1 MSDDGAAGANLG
13 VASGSLGD
21 LSSDPMMAEEDS
33 QPSEL
38 SLNMAASG
46 DDGPDFLPPFAN
58 EENKQLDVEI
68 KTKEKQLEEFTESLE
83 ENLDRINAMTEH
95 LKNVEQEVLYTQTRV
110 NSKKSERETENHL
123 RQLSDRE
130 CGRLKEE
137 ISKSN
142 RHHKELED
150 KLTELKKAIY
160 SGTEKMDQFK
170 LLMNWNQEELE
181 QWALA
186 ARQKEEDNISLQKYI
201 RADEVRI
208 KELSLHVQK
217 ISNAVSRK
225 KDELDSE
232 VTETQAAQIMLDKT
246 AEDFRQLHNE
256 RQDLTRQWEEAMEA
270 MKKRDEAIQRTSELF
285 AERRRVLKQ
294 VQSRLDASARF
305 LESEIVNNRELNVR
319 LALTERQVGKQREKL
334 RIETGS
340 VIEAHDEVE
349 LVKATLS
356 NTAAQLT
363 KRQAENKAL
372 KEELEKKAQQVDVLH
387 AKLDSTKDRLE
398 NDLDDLN
405 SQMDKN
411 QALLKRQMQEEA
423 RLQDLERQKHALRDK
438 IFKTGQELF
447 GLRTTERDLIAEIAG
462 TQSQNKNMEA
472 KINQLDGQISRQQE
486 LLYTADFQI
495 QQLERKVARASG
507 ERSDDEKRILNQKIS
522 GLEEQLEG
530 VQHDHS
536 MLDNQVKTA
545 SDTLRHATR
554 TKQQLEG
561 DSSELTSKIDE
572 LKLECDTTHRV
583 VKTALKAKED
593 KLVEADVL
601 RLEVKKRAR
610 ALVEATSEVYG
621 LENRKEQLGL
631 SLEEQKSQA
640 EIHKDTLLAQLKI
653 IQDDIHRLTL
663 ELSEK
668 QLKIT
673 KLNAK
678 YDVLAGKMKSADE
691 PEGMDSDKSQAYY
704 VIKAAQE
711 REELQREGDALDSE
725 ISKAEKEVAALQATM
740 AKIMEKNVAYRNS
753 FKSVDEREVTGV
765 METLKQ
771 QLDIAFD
778 RMKLLQQQEEDL
790 RTDIDQINEQL
801 SKIKVDSEQK
811 LTAIETRLAKSR
823 EKEAKSMNDQIE
835 REKRAATRLTKI
847 MGEFGAEKHN
857 MLKEDIGLRALR
869 EVNNNA
875 FNELE
880 NIAALFPHANILDFL
895 TDEGF
900 QMPRGRSLPG
910 SRRPSDSGSR
920 PASRASQQPPRSS
933 ASLQTVQFN
942 L

>member
-1 MSDDGAAGANLG
+1 MSSEPSSGGAPAPGE
-13 VASGSLGD
+13 
-21 LSSDPMMAEEDS
+21 DPIMAEEDS

-38 SLNMAASG
+38 DMGMMASV
-46 DDGPDFLPPFAN
+46 DESPDFLPPFAN
-58 EENKQLDVEI
+58 EANKKLDREIKAKEKVLEEHSEQLD
-68 KTKEKQLEEFTESLE
+68 
-83 ENLDRINAMTEH
+83 ENVDRINAMTEH
-95 LKNVEQEVLYTQTRV
+95 LKSVEQEVLYTQARCM
-110 NSKKSERETENHL
+110 SKKQEKETENHL

-137 ISKSN
+137 IAKSN

-160 SGTEKMDQFK
+160 SVTEKMDQFK

-186 ARQKEEDNISLQKYI
+186 ARQKEEDNLSLQKYM

-256 RQDLTRQWEEAMEA
+256 RQELTRQWEEAMEA
-270 MKKRDEAIQRTSELF
+270 MKKRDEAIQKTSELF

-334 RIETGS
+334 RLETSS
-340 VIEAHDEVE
+340 VTEAHDEVE
-349 LVKATLS
+349 LVKATLN
-356 NTAAQLT
+356 NTAAQLS
-363 KRQAENKAL
+363 KRQAENKGL

-387 AKLDSTKDRLE
+387 IKLETTKDRLDG
-398 NDLDDLN
+398 DLDELTRLN
-405 SQMDKN
+405 DKS
-411 QALLKRQMQEEA
+411 QALLKRQLREEV
-423 RLQDLERQKHALRDK
+423 RLQELEREKHGLRDK

-472 KINQLDGQISRQQE
+472 KINQLDAQISRQQE
-486 LLYTADFQI
+486 LLYKADFQI

-507 ERSDDEKRILNQKIS
+507 ERSDDEKRVLNQKIS
-522 GLEEQLEG
+522 VLEEQLEG
-530 VQHDHS
+530 VQHDHG

-554 TKQQLEG
+554 TQKQLEG
-561 DSSELTSKIDE
+561 DSNELNSKIDE

-583 VKTALKAKED
+583 VKNALKLKED

-621 LENRKEQLGL
+621 LENRKEQLGF

-653 IQDDIHRLTL
+653 IQEDIHRLTL

-691 PEGMDSDKSQAYY
+691 PEGVDSDKSQAYY

-753 FKSVDEREVTGV
+753 FRSVDEREVAGI

-778 RMKLLQQQEEDL
+778 RMKLLQTQEEDL

-801 SKIKVDSEQK
+801 AKIKYESDQK
-811 LTAIETRLAKSR
+811 LQTIETKLTKNR
-823 EKEAKSMNDQIE
+823 EKEAKSMGDQIE
-835 REKRAATRLTKI
+835 REKRAATRLSKI
-847 MGEFGAEKHN
+847 LSEFSAERHTL
-857 MLKEDIGLRALR
+857 LKEDISLRSMR
-869 EVNNNA
+869 EINNNA

-880 NIAALFPHANILDFL
+880 NIASNFPHANILDFL
-895 TDEGF
+895 NDEGF
-900 QMPRGRSLPG
+900 QLPRGRSLPG

-920 PASRASQQPPRSS
+920 PASRASSMQQPPRSS
-933 ASLQTVQFN
+933 ASLQTVQFK

>member
-1 MSDDGAAGANLG
+1 MDAGMS
-13 VASGSLGD
+13 
-21 LSSDPMMAEEDS
+21 AEN
-33 QPSEL
+33 SE
-38 SLNMAASG
+38 AASAS
-46 DDGPDFLPPFAN
+46 DGVNNMNSSLDTPDFLPPFAN
-58 EENKQLDVEI
+58 EANKKLDSEI
-68 KTKEKQLEEFTESLE
+68 KETEKVLEDYSEKVE
-83 ENLDRINAMTEH
+83 ENSDRIAAMTEH
-95 LKNVEQEVLYTQTRV
+95 LKSVEQEVLYTQTRV
-110 NSKKSERETENHL
+110 NSKKHEKETENHL

-137 ISKSN
+137 IAKSK
-142 RHHKELED
+142 RHHEELED

-186 ARQKEEDNISLQKYI
+186 ARQKEEDNLSLQRYM

-246 AEDFRQLHNE
+246 AEDFRQLHYE
-256 RQDLTRQWEEAMEA
+256 RQELTRQWEEAMEA
-270 MKKRDEAIQRTSELF
+270 MKKRDEAIQKTSELF

-294 VQSRLDASARF
+294 VQGRLDASARF

-334 RIETGS
+334 RLETS
-340 VIEAHDEVE
+340 SLIEAHDEVE
-349 LVKATLS
+349 LVKATLN
-356 NTAAQLT
+356 NTALQLS
-363 KRQAENKAL
+363 KRQGENRAL
-372 KEELEKKAQQVDVLH
+372 KEELEKKSQQVDGLH
-387 AKLDSTKDRLE
+387 LKLDSTKHRLE
-398 NDLDDLN
+398 SDLDELDNL
-405 SQMDKN
+405 QDKN
-411 QALLKRQMQEEA
+411 QALLKRQMREEA
-423 RLQDLERQKHALRDK
+423 RLQELDREKHGLRDK
-438 IFKTGQELF
+438 IFKTGQDLF
-447 GLRTTERDLIAEIAG
+447 GLRTKERDLIAEIAG

-472 KINQLDGQISRQQE
+472 KINQLDAQISRQQE

-507 ERSDDEKRILNQKIS
+507 DRSDDEKRVLNQKI
-522 GLEEQLEG
+522 GVLEKQLEG
-530 VQHDHS
+530 VTHDHS

-554 TKQQLEG
+554 TGQQLDVE
-561 DSSELTSKIDE
+561 SNELNSKIDE

-653 IQDDIHRLTL
+653 IQEDIHRLTL

-725 ISKAEKEVAALQATM
+725 INKAEKEVKALQATM
-740 AKIMEKNVAYRNS
+740 AKIMDKNVAYRNS
-753 FKSVDEREVTGV
+753 FRSVDEREVTGI

-778 RMKLLQQQEEDL
+778 RMKLLQSQEEDL
-790 RTDIDQINEQL
+790 RTDINQINEQL
-801 SKIKVDSEQK
+801 AKIKYDSEQK
-811 LTAIETRLAKSR
+811 LQAIETQLTKSR
-823 EKEAKSMNDQIE
+823 EKEAKGMNDQVD
-835 REKRAATRLTKI
+835 REKRAATRISKI
-847 MGEFGAEKHN
+847 MGEFSGQEH
-857 MLKEDIGLRALR
+857 ALLLEEITVRSMR
-869 EVNNNA
+869 EINNNA
-875 FNELE
+875 FNEFE
-880 NIAALFPHANILDFL
+880 NIAAMFPHVNVLDFL
-895 TDEGF
+895 LDQGVE
-900 QMPRGRSLPG
+900 MPRGRSLPG

-920 PASRASQQPPRSS
+920 PTSRASSLQQPPRSS

>member
-1 MSDDGAAGANLG
+1 M
-13 VASGSLGD
+13 
-21 LSSDPMMAEEDS
+21 
-33 QPSEL
+33 
-38 SLNMAASG
+38 
-46 DDGPDFLPPFAN
+46 
-58 EENKQLDVEI
+58 
-68 KTKEKQLEEFTESLE
+68 
-83 ENLDRINAMTEH
+83 
-95 LKNVEQEVLYTQTRV
+95 
-110 NSKKSERETENHL
+110 
-123 RQLSDRE
+123 
-130 CGRLKEE
+130 
-137 ISKSN
+137 
-142 RHHKELED
+142 
-150 KLTELKKAIY
+150 
-160 SGTEKMDQFK
+160 
-170 LLMNWNQEELE
+170 
-181 QWALA
+181 
-186 ARQKEEDNISLQKYI
+186 
-201 RADEVRI
+201 
-208 KELSLHVQK
+208 
-217 ISNAVSRK
+217 
-225 KDELDSE
+225 
-232 VTETQAAQIMLDKT
+232 
-246 AEDFRQLHNE
+246 
-256 RQDLTRQWEEAMEA
+256 
-270 MKKRDEAIQRTSELF
+270 
-285 AERRRVLKQ
+285 
-294 VQSRLDASARF
+294 
-305 LESEIVNNRELNVR
+305 
-319 LALTERQVGKQREKL
+319 
-334 RIETGS
+334 
-340 VIEAHDEVE
+340 
-349 LVKATLS
+349 
-356 NTAAQLT
+356 
-363 KRQAENKAL
+363 
-372 KEELEKKAQQVDVLH
+372 
-387 AKLDSTKDRLE
+387 
-398 NDLDDLN
+398 
-405 SQMDKN
+405 
-411 QALLKRQMQEEA
+411 
-423 RLQDLERQKHALRDK
+423 
-438 IFKTGQELF
+438 
-447 GLRTTERDLIAEIAG
+447 
-462 TQSQNKNMEA
+462 
-472 KINQLDGQISRQQE
+472 
-486 LLYTADFQI
+486 
-495 QQLERKVARASG
+495 
-507 ERSDDEKRILNQKIS
+507 
-522 GLEEQLEG
+522 
-530 VQHDHS
+530 
-536 MLDNQVKTA
+536 
-545 SDTLRHATR
+545 
-554 TKQQLEG
+554 
-561 DSSELTSKIDE
+561 
-572 LKLECDTTHRV
+572 
-583 VKTALKAKED
+583 
-593 KLVEADVL
+593 
-601 RLEVKKRAR
+601 
-610 ALVEATSEVYG
+610 
-621 LENRKEQLGL
+621 
-631 SLEEQKSQA
+631 
-640 EIHKDTLLAQLKI
+640 LAQLKI

>member
-1 MSDDGAAGANLG
+1 
-13 VASGSLGD
+13 
-21 LSSDPMMAEEDS
+21 
-33 QPSEL
+33 
-38 SLNMAASG
+38 
-46 DDGPDFLPPFAN
+46 
-58 EENKQLDVEI
+58 
-68 KTKEKQLEEFTESLE
+68 
-83 ENLDRINAMTEH
+83 
-95 LKNVEQEVLYTQTRV
+95 
-110 NSKKSERETENHL
+110 
-123 RQLSDRE
+123 
-130 CGRLKEE
+130 
-137 ISKSN
+137 
-142 RHHKELED
+142 
-150 KLTELKKAIY
+150 
-160 SGTEKMDQFK
+160 
-170 LLMNWNQEELE
+170 
-181 QWALA
+181 
-186 ARQKEEDNISLQKYI
+186 
-201 RADEVRI
+201 
-208 KELSLHVQK
+208 
-217 ISNAVSRK
+217 
-225 KDELDSE
+225 
-232 VTETQAAQIMLDKT
+232 ML
-246 AEDFRQLHNE
+246 
-256 RQDLTRQWEEAMEA
+256 
-270 MKKRDEAIQRTSELF
+270 
-285 AERRRVLKQ
+285 
-294 VQSRLDASARF
+294 
-305 LESEIVNNRELNVR
+305 
-319 LALTERQVGKQREKL
+319 
-334 RIETGS
+334 
-340 VIEAHDEVE
+340 
-349 LVKATLS
+349 
-356 NTAAQLT
+356 
-363 KRQAENKAL
+363 
-372 KEELEKKAQQVDVLH
+372 
-387 AKLDSTKDRLE
+387 
-398 NDLDDLN
+398 
-405 SQMDKN
+405 
-411 QALLKRQMQEEA
+411 
-423 RLQDLERQKHALRDK
+423 
-438 IFKTGQELF
+438 
-447 GLRTTERDLIAEIAG
+447 DLIAEIAG

-857 MLKEDIGLRALR
+857 MLKEDIALRALR

>member
-1 MSDDGAAGANLG
+1 M
-13 VASGSLGD
+13 
-21 LSSDPMMAEEDS
+21 
-33 QPSEL
+33 
-38 SLNMAASG
+38 
-46 DDGPDFLPPFAN
+46 
-58 EENKQLDVEI
+58 
-68 KTKEKQLEEFTESLE
+68 
-83 ENLDRINAMTEH
+83 
-95 LKNVEQEVLYTQTRV
+95 
-110 NSKKSERETENHL
+110 
-123 RQLSDRE
+123 
-130 CGRLKEE
+130 
-137 ISKSN
+137 
-142 RHHKELED
+142 
-150 KLTELKKAIY
+150 TELKKAIY
-160 SGTEKMDQFK
+160 NGTEKMDQFK

-186 ARQKEEDNISLQKYI
+186 ARQKEEDNLSLQRYM

-225 KDELDSE
+225 KEELDNE
-232 VTETQAAQIMLDKT
+232 ITETQAAQIMLDKT
-246 AEDFRQLHNE
+246 AEDFRQLHYE
-256 RQDLTRQWEEAMEA
+256 RQELTRQWEEAMEA
-270 MKKRDEAIQRTSELF
+270 MKKRDEAIQKTSELF

-319 LALTERQVGKQREKL
+319 LALTERQVGKERDRL
-334 RIETGS
+334 RVETS
-340 VIEAHDEVE
+340 SLTEAHDEVE
-349 LVKATLS
+349 LVKATLN
-356 NTAAQLT
+356 NTAAQLS
-363 KRQAENKAL
+363 KRQGENRGL

-387 AKLDSTKDRLE
+387 TKLDSTKNRLD
-398 NDLDDLN
+398 NDLDELE
-405 SQMDKN
+405 SLQDKSK
-411 QALLKRQMQEEA
+411 ALLDRQMREES
-423 RLQDLERQKHALRDK
+423 RLQELEREKHGLRDK
-438 IFKTGQELF
+438 IFKTGQDLF
-447 GLRTTERDLIAEIAG
+447 GLRTKERDLIAEIAG

-472 KINQLDGQISRQQE
+472 KINQLDAQISRQQE

-507 ERSDDEKRILNQKIS
+507 ERSDDEKRVLNQKIKV
-522 GLEEQLEG
+522 LEEQLEG
-530 VQHDHS
+530 VQHDHG
-536 MLDNQVKTA
+536 MLNMQVKTA
-545 SDTLRHATR
+545 SDTTRQATR
-554 TKQQLEG
+554 TGQQLEG
-561 DSSELTSKIDE
+561 ESNELNSKIDE

-610 ALVEATSEVYG
+610 ALVQATGEVYG

-631 SLEEQKSQA
+631 SLEEQRAQA

-653 IQDDIHRLTL
+653 IQEDIHRLTL

-725 ISKAEKEVAALQATM
+725 INKAEKEVAALQATM
-740 AKIMEKNVAYRNS
+740 AKIMEKNVSYRNS
-753 FKSVDEREVTGV
+753 FRSVDERAVTDI
-765 METLKQ
+765 MSQLKQ

-778 RMKLLQQQEEDL
+778 RMKLLQSQEEDL
-790 RTDIDQINEQL
+790 RSDMDQINEQL
-801 SKIKVDSEQK
+801 AKIKYDSEQK
-811 LTAIETRLAKSR
+811 LQTIETKLTKSR
-823 EKEAKSMNDQIE
+823 EKEAKGMSDQIE
-835 REKRAATRLTKI
+835 REKRSATRLAKI
-847 MGEFGAEKHN
+847 MGDFSSDKHI
-857 MLKEDIGLRALR
+857 MLKEDIALR
-869 EVNNNA
+869 SLREINNNA

-880 NIAALFPHANILDFL
+880 NIAAMFPHANIMDFL
-895 TDEGF
+895 IDEGV

-910 SRRPSDSGSR
+910 SRRPSDGGSR
-920 PASRASQQPPRSS
+920 PASRASSMQQPPRSS

>member
-1 MSDDGAAGANLG
+1 M
-13 VASGSLGD
+13 
-21 LSSDPMMAEEDS
+21 
-33 QPSEL
+33 
-38 SLNMAASG
+38 
-46 DDGPDFLPPFAN
+46 
-58 EENKQLDVEI
+58 
-68 KTKEKQLEEFTESLE
+68 
-83 ENLDRINAMTEH
+83 
-95 LKNVEQEVLYTQTRV
+95 
-110 NSKKSERETENHL
+110 
-123 RQLSDRE
+123 
-130 CGRLKEE
+130 
-137 ISKSN
+137 
-142 RHHKELED
+142 ED

-160 SGTEKMDQFK
+160 NGTEKMDQFK

-186 ARQKEEDNISLQKYI
+186 ARQKEEDNLSLQRYM

-225 KDELDSE
+225 KEELDNE
-232 VTETQAAQIMLDKT
+232 ITETQAAQIMLDKT
-246 AEDFRQLHNE
+246 AEDFRQLHYE
-256 RQDLTRQWEEAMEA
+256 RQELTRQWEEAMEA
-270 MKKRDEAIQRTSELF
+270 MKKRDEAIQKTSELF

-319 LALTERQVGKQREKL
+319 LALTERQVGKERDRL
-334 RIETGS
+334 RVETS
-340 VIEAHDEVE
+340 SLTEAHDEVE
-349 LVKATLS
+349 LVKATLN
-356 NTAAQLT
+356 NTAAQLS
-363 KRQAENKAL
+363 KRQGENRGL

-387 AKLDSTKDRLE
+387 TKLDSTKNRLD
-398 NDLDDLN
+398 NDLDELE
-405 SQMDKN
+405 SLQDKSK
-411 QALLKRQMQEEA
+411 ALLDRQMREES
-423 RLQDLERQKHALRDK
+423 RLQELEREKHGLRDK
-438 IFKTGQELF
+438 IFKTGQDLF
-447 GLRTTERDLIAEIAG
+447 GLRTKERDLIAEIAG

-472 KINQLDGQISRQQE
+472 KINQLDAQISRQQE

-507 ERSDDEKRILNQKIS
+507 ERSDDEKRVLNQKIKV
-522 GLEEQLEG
+522 LEEQLEG
-530 VQHDHS
+530 VQHDHG
-536 MLDNQVKTA
+536 MLNMQVKTA
-545 SDTLRHATR
+545 SDTTRQATR
-554 TKQQLEG
+554 TGQQLEG
-561 DSSELTSKIDE
+561 ESNELNSKIDE

-610 ALVEATSEVYG
+610 ALVQATGEVYG

-631 SLEEQKSQA
+631 SLEEQRAQA

-653 IQDDIHRLTL
+653 IQEDIHRLTL

-725 ISKAEKEVAALQATM
+725 INKAEKEVAALQATM
-740 AKIMEKNVAYRNS
+740 AKIMEKNVSYRNS
-753 FKSVDEREVTGV
+753 FRSVDERAVTDI
-765 METLKQ
+765 MSQLKQ

-778 RMKLLQQQEEDL
+778 RMKLLQSQEEDL
-790 RTDIDQINEQL
+790 RSDMDQINEQL
-801 SKIKVDSEQK
+801 AKIKYDSEQK
-811 LTAIETRLAKSR
+811 LQTIETKLTKSR
-823 EKEAKSMNDQIE
+823 EKEAKGMSDQIE
-835 REKRAATRLTKI
+835 REKRSATRLAKI
-847 MGEFGAEKHN
+847 MGDFSSDKHI
-857 MLKEDIGLRALR
+857 MLKEDIALR
-869 EVNNNA
+869 SLREINNNA

-880 NIAALFPHANILDFL
+880 NIAAMFPHANIMDFL
-895 TDEGF
+895 IDEGV

-910 SRRPSDSGSR
+910 SRRPSDGGSR
-920 PASRASQQPPRSS
+920 PASRASSMQQPPRSS